1 MKKYLNLYK
10 HFLKFSLSNSLQF
23 RFDFTFRIFMDCIY
37 YLVNILFFKIIFT
50 HTNYIE
56 GWAQYQVMIFVSGYL
71 IIDAFHMTFF
81 SNNMW
86 MISTYIN
93 KGDLDYYLLRPVSD
107 LFFLSL
113 REFAFNSFV
122 NLLIAIGIAFYF
134 IGTAPVP
141 FDIWHIALYFL
152 LLLNGAYLHLLLRF
166 ITVIPVFWTHSGR
179 GLEMIFW
186 TAERFA
192 ERPDAIYKG
201 WTRYLLM
208 TVIPF
213 VALCSFPARALFGEN
228 TLQVTVYCLAIS
240 LIFTFIVRVLW
251 KLGLKNYSS
260 ASS

>member
-1 MKKYLNLYK
+1 
-10 HFLKFSLSNSLQF
+10 
-23 RFDFTFRIFMDCIY
+23 
-37 YLVNILFFKIIFT
+37 
-50 HTNYIE
+50 
-56 GWAQYQVMIFVSGYL
+56 
-71 IIDAFHMTFF
+71 
-81 SNNMW
+81 
-86 MISTYIN
+86 
-93 KGDLDYYLLRPVSD
+93 LRPVSD